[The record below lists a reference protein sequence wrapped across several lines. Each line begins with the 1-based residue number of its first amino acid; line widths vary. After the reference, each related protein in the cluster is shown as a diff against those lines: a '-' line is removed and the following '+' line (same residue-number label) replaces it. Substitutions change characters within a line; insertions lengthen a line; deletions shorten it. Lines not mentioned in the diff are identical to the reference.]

1 MNTKAR
7 DELIKVVSTYLK
19 DDIKYYDDNTITN
32 VSTTFSIS
40 ELIREKILMKTKE
53 EVPHS
58 VACIVEDISEDKN
71 NISIDASII
80 VDRENLKKILI
91 GKNGNMIKK
100 IGMDARYDIEQ
111 LLGKKVYLELR
122 VKVISDW
129 RDKEQFLNQLG
140 YEEFN

>member
-1 MNTKAR
+1 MIN
-7 DELIKVVSTYLK
+7 
-19 DDIKYYDDNTITN
+19 
-32 VSTTFSIS
+32 
-40 ELIREKILMKTKE
+40 
-53 EVPHS
+53 
-58 VACIVEDISEDKN
+58 EDISEDKN

-100 IGMDARYDIEQ
+100 IGMDSRKDIEQ
-111 LLGKKVYLELR
+111 LLGKKVYLDLR